1 MLMTMPQSLRNKAL
15 RFIGCRAQR
24 FAKDTEGVSL
34 VEFAFMFPIL
44 VIILMMT
51 ITLSHMM
58 MIDRKVSI
66 AAQSAA
72 DLIAQRQEVDDDAMT
87 EIKVAAGLMMQPFA
101 SDFSISVAHVP
112 FALPGGEPDMDA
124 DEAWRALIGES
135 VEIPD
140 DIAEAAAN
148 GAGISAP
155 AGAVTGA
162 LGTPGDALIMLI
174 MVYQYQSL
182 WVSDFSLMGLN
193 FPGTMIFTKVT
204 FARPRLIRQI
214 ASTADVITIP

>member
-24 FAKDTEGVSL
+24 FAKDAEGVSL

-72 DLIAQRQEVDDDAMT
+72 DLIAQRQEVDSDAIE
-87 EIKVAAGLMMQPFA
+87 EIKIAAELMMQPFA
-101 SDFSISVAHVP
+101 TDFDISVAHVP

-124 DEAWRALIGES
+124 TEAWRAVIMGADQ
-135 VEIPD
+135 ITD
-140 DIAEAAAN
+140 ADAEAAAN
-148 GAGISAP
+148 GDGISAP
-155 AGAVTGA
+155 SGAVIGA
-162 LGTPGDALIMLI
+162 LGTPGDALIMLV
-174 MVYQYQSL
+174 MNYRYQSL
-182 WVSDFSLMGLN
+182 WVSDFTLMGIN
-193 FPGTMIFTKVT
+193 FPGTMTFTKVT

-214 ASTADVITIP
+214 SSTADLINIP